1 MSFEIA
7 CGLAILA
14 PFAVLIV
21 GGIIYAILSEYFK
34 TPAQRMR
41 ELNERRH
48 RR

>member
-1 MSFEIA
+1 MNFEIA
-7 CGLAILA
+7 CAIAVLA

-21 GGIIYAILSEYFK
+21 GGIIYCILSEIFK
-34 TPAQRMR
+34 SPAERMR